1 MIQGKQQTLH
11 HNTSKN
17 SIINEQDVKKI
28 HQRIQFSNQVSAN
41 ESIKAINRVVKKIQ
55 DGGLYRPENRNS
67 DRNAQSNQNYLN
79 KNVVIIGSNM
89 EYQQSQKSNDQ
100 ASGETNITK
109 FYKNIQKNEKST
121 LYEFINRS

>member
-79 KNVVIIGSNM
+79 KNVVIKGSNM
-89 EYQQSQKSNDQ
+89 EYQQS
-100 ASGETNITK
+100 
-109 FYKNIQKNEKST
+109 
-121 LYEFINRS
+121 